1 MYIKNTRGLALNIDK
16 LNKLISSFKFEKPEK
31 LLDQFLDEE
40 NLIKRN
46 NFYLN
51 LFLPL
56 VKERPLCR

>member
-40 NLIKRN
+40 NLIN